1 MSVSPLALAAHEIA
15 HLAID
20 CSAKGIA
27 ADEGGWMVLST
38 EPPASEADFLN
49 RHAAG
54 IIGEI
59 VLRFGVEVG
68 GVMAK
73 QRETWQ
79 TDVGEDDLFILNAV
93 PIEVLS
99 AVYDRCATVIDR
111 VLRDIGHKRLTQI
124 GHRLLQM
131 SNGDVLQFRLE
142 DTDHV

>member
-27 ADEGGWMVLST
+27 ADEGGWMVMST

-49 RHAAG
+49 RQSAG
-54 IIGEI
+54 IVGEI
-59 VLRFGVEVG
+59 VLKYGVEVG

-79 TDVGEDDLFILNAV
+79 TAIGEDDLFILNAV
-93 PIEVLS
+93 PMDMLS
-99 AVYDRCATVIDR
+99 AVYDRCAPTIGR
-111 VLRDIGHKRLTQI
+111 VLTDVGHKRLTQI

-131 SNGDVLQFRLE
+131 HPGDALQFKLE
-142 DTDHV
+142 DSHV